1 MKRST
6 LWAGLFALAAIGW
19 LASGEIDLRADGS
32 RNHSATTVR
41 KEGFAVD
48 NGEKNR
54 QPFRVE
60 VIRATVEP
68 WRDTLILPAR
78 SEAAETVIIR
88 ARTTGTVEKTPV
100 EEGAKVRKGG
110 ILCRLDMADRR
121 ARLDAARAALESARH
136 DYEAGRKLYEAGHL
150 SDARLK
156 QLRSLYEQARANVAQ
171 LELDIT
177 YTEVRAPFSGILSR
191 QIARTGALLAP
202 GDPCAELVRL
212 DPLKI
217 VASAS
222 ERESAALKKG
232 MRASAELVTGQRLSG
247 RLTYIAPQADSAT
260 RTFRV
265 EMKAANPEARARAG
279 VTASLRI
286 SLPPRPSALLPL
298 TAIGLN
304 DDGILGVHVV
314 RPDDTVEFLPVEVL
328 RQGRDGARVAGVPDG
343 ARVIV
348 TGQYYVLPGQKV
360 EPVPFRPAR
369 KEKRS

>member
-1 MKRST
+1 MKRSII
-6 LWAGLFALAAIGW
+6 WATAFAVAAAAW
-19 LASGEIDLRADGS
+19 LASGEIDLQAGGS
-32 RNHSATTVR
+32 AERDAPPARTDTPG
-41 KEGFAVD
+41 KTGK
-48 NGEKNR
+48 EKNR
-54 QPFRVE
+54 RLFRVE

-68 WRDTLILPAR
+68 WRNALDLPAR

-100 EEGAKVRKGG
+100 EEGAKIRKGD

-121 ARLDAARAALESARH
+121 TRLDAARAALESARH
-136 DYEAGRKLYEAGHL
+136 DYEAGRKLHVAGHL

-156 QLRSLYEQARANVAQ
+156 QLRSLFEQARANVTR

-177 YTEVRAPFSGILSR
+177 YTEVRAPFPGILSR
-191 QIARTGALLAP
+191 QLARTGTLLAP
-202 GDPCAELVRL
+202 GNPCAELVRL

-222 ERESAALKKG
+222 EREISGLSTD
-232 MRASAELVTGQRLSG
+232 MPASAELVTGERLSG
-247 RLTYIAPQADSAT
+247 RLTYIAPQADPAT

-265 EMKAANPEARARAG
+265 EMKAANPETRARAG
-279 VTASLRI
+279 VTASLHI
-286 SLPPRPSALLPL
+286 PLPPRPAALVPL

-304 DDGILGVHVV
+304 DEGILGVHVV

-328 RQGRDGARVAGVPDG
+328 QQDRDGARVAGIPDG

-348 TGQYYVLPGQKV
+348 SGQYYVLPGQKV
-360 EPVPFRPAR
+360 EPVPFRPGR
-369 KEKRS
+369 KGKRS